1 MAEQEV
7 VAAKPREGKFNK
19 NAARR
24 VRVAGMIPAVLYG
37 AKEAAIAVE
46 LDPKQI
52 TRILHSESGHNTIF
66 DLEIG
71 GPVAGGARTKAMIVD
86 WQYEPIKGKLMH
98 IDLKRIAMDKA
109 MRVKVPILLE
119 GVPVGVKMQG
129 GILDQVLR
137 EVEIECLPGDI
148 PSHIDMN
155 VSSLGLGSSIRVADL
170 PRGGKLKFI
179 TDENATVAHIVSIKE
194 EVAPVVDV
202 VAAAAPVE
210 PEVAKK
216 GKVETPDAPAASES
230 SADGER
236 RGVALVVG
244 LGNPGIEYQFTPH
257 NAGFLA
263 IDRLAQQ
270 SGVAVANRRCRAL
283 TATARIAGREVVLA
297 KPETYMNLS
306 GISVQALV
314 KEFDADASRDLIVI
328 YDEIALGL
336 GSLRIRERG
345 SSGGH
350 NGVRSI
356 SGSLGSEEWL
366 RIRIGVA
373 PPGDE
378 AAESARRGRKD
389 YVLMPMRKAQLAIL
403 DEVLDRTARA
413 VEMVLAQGAGPA
425 MNEFNRREPG
435 DE

>member
-1 MAEQEV
+1 M
-7 VAAKPREGKFNK
+7 
-19 NAARR
+19 
-24 VRVAGMIPAVLYG
+24 
-37 AKEAAIAVE
+37 
-46 LDPKQI
+46 
-52 TRILHSESGHNTIF
+52 
-66 DLEIG
+66 
-71 GPVAGGARTKAMIVD
+71 
-86 WQYEPIKGKLMH
+86 
-98 IDLKRIAMDKA
+98 
-109 MRVKVPILLE
+109 
-119 GVPVGVKMQG
+119 
-129 GILDQVLR
+129 
-137 EVEIECLPGDI
+137 
-148 PSHIDMN
+148 
-155 VSSLGLGSSIRVADL
+155 
-170 PRGGKLKFI
+170 
-179 TDENATVAHIVSIKE
+179 
-194 EVAPVVDV
+194 
-202 VAAAAPVE
+202 
-210 PEVAKK
+210 
-216 GKVETPDAPAASES
+216 
-230 SADGER
+230 
-236 RGVALVVG
+236 ALVVG

-270 SGVAVANRRCRAL
+270 SGVAVTNRRCRAL

-328 YDEIALGL
+328 YDEIALRL

-350 NGVRSI
+350 NGVSSI
-356 SGSLGSEEWL
+356 SGALGSEEWL

-389 YVLMPMRKAQLAIL
+389 YVLTPMRKAQLAIL

-413 VEMVLAQGAGPA
+413 VEMILAQGAGPA
-425 MNEFNRREPG
+425 MNEFNRRETG